1 MGSHS
6 SQSAAVILDI
16 ALGVTEACAN
26 VVRHAY
32 PDGGGEVEL
41 EAVLE
46 DGDLV
51 VCVSDAGV
59 GFEHPPREPGA
70 GLGVPLVERWRR
82 PRFTPGPE
90 VRAFS
95 SASRGPCRRIR
106 ARLTD
111 AGHRF

>member
-1 MGSHS
+1 MRSHS
-6 SQSAAVILDI
+6 SQSRAVILDI

-32 PDGGGEVEL
+32 PDGGSEVEL

-51 VCVSDAGV
+51 CSPTPEWGSSIRL
-59 GFEHPPREPGA
+59 ETGA

>member
-1 MGSHS
+1 MRSHS
-6 SQSAAVILDI
+6 SQSRAVILDI

-70 GLGVPLVERWRR
+70 GLGVPLVERLASTTIHSR
-82 PRFTPGPE
+82 PGSTRVQMRFALAAPLASAPG
-90 VRAFS
+90 
-95 SASRGPCRRIR
+95 
-106 ARLTD
+106 
-111 AGHRF
+111 

>member
-1 MGSHS
+1 MRSHS
-6 SQSAAVILDI
+6 SQSRAVILDI
-16 ALGVTEACAN
+16 ALGGTEACAN

-32 PDGGGEVEL
+32 PDGLGEVEL

-70 GLGVPLVERWRR
+70 GLGVPLVERLASTTIHSR
-82 PRFTPGPE
+82 PGSTRVQLRFARAVPPASAPG
-90 VRAFS
+90 
-95 SASRGPCRRIR
+95 
-106 ARLTD
+106 
-111 AGHRF
+111 

>member
-1 MGSHS
+1 MRSHS
-6 SQSAAVILDI
+6 SQSRAVILDI

-51 VCVSDAGV
+51 CVSDAGV
-59 GFEHPPREPGA
+59 GFEHPPGDGRGA
-70 GLGVPLVERWRR
+70 GCAVGGTLASTTIHSR
-82 PRFTPGPE
+82 PGGTRVQMRFALAAPPASAPG
-90 VRAFS
+90 
-95 SASRGPCRRIR
+95 
-106 ARLTD
+106 
-111 AGHRF
+111 